1 MLNEVSKE
9 EMRFSAWRSRA
20 EGHWALRERR
30 GGGWW
35 MGEGDTVVRTLGT
48 HEKLDRMAGDAFS
61 GAFEGGR
68 RRAAERI
75 QPGVPAHTTARNTV
89 AAAAPDASRA
99 RSVGVLAVGGLTAP
113 PWASLVHTRRR
124 P

>member
-1 MLNEVSKE
+1 
-9 EMRFSAWRSRA
+9 
-20 EGHWALRERR
+20 
-30 GGGWW
+30 
-35 MGEGDTVVRTLGT
+35 MGEEDIGVRTLGA
-48 HEKLDRMAGDAFS
+48 HEKLGPGD
-61 GAFEGGR
+61 GGRLEDGR

-89 AAAAPDASRA
+89 AAAAPDASGA